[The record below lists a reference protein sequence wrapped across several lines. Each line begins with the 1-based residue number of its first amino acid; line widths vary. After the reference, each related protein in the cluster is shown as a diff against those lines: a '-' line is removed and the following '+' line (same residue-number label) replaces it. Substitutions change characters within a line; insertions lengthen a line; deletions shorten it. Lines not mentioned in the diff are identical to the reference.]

1 MPGCSSVE
9 NIGFASDARG
19 SSSTSWRN
27 VWYGPQD
34 TPVPSNAARTSSSE
48 RASNHGR
55 RTAAIRSRAP
65 KRPSSEE
72 TSWPVTP
79 SRLLERLGGPGDIDQ
94 RGPLAAGER
103 DDHHAAAVAGA
114 EVVAEGA
121 VEVVAVARGVLAAD
135 LHLGDPPEVAD
146 HRERDVGEREPD
158 QLALAGARAVA
169 LGGEDPGRG
178 EPAHDRVPR
187 RQHRVE
193 RAGEVARAGRP
204 REAGRR
210 VDGVVDLRGA
220 VRVAGQRA
228 HDQVGAALAQR
239 VVGEP
244 AAGGEVRQE
253 DPAAGPA
260 RPRARRRARAP
271 RASAGRPGSSA
282 CPCSGRPRT
291 ATRPTARAASG

>member
-27 VWYGPQD
+27 VWYGPQE
-34 TPVPSNAARTSSSE
+34 TPVPSNAARTSSSV

-79 SRLLERLGGPGDIDQ
+79 SRLWNASAVPVTSTSD
-94 RGPLAAGER
+94 GPLAAGER

-114 EVVAEGA
+114 EVVAERA

-135 LHLGDPPEVAD
+135 LDLGDPPEVAD

-158 QLALAGARAVA
+158 QLALAG
-169 LGGEDPGRG
+169 P
-178 EPAHDRVPR
+178 
-187 RQHRVE
+187 
-193 RAGEVARAGRP
+193 
-204 REAGRR
+204 
-210 VDGVVDLRGA
+210 
-220 VRVAGQRA
+220 
-228 HDQVGAALAQR
+228 GAA
-239 VVGEP
+239 G
-244 AAGGEVRQE
+244 
-253 DPAAGPA
+253 A
-260 RPRARRRARAP
+260 R
-271 RASAGRPGSSA
+271 RPGSRSRR
-282 CPCSGRPRT
+282 GRP
-291 ATRPTARAASG
+291 